1 MVSAA
6 VPQRQRAIGSRFES
20 EAVCGQARAAPCL
33 KLYFSRFRAGRD
45 GGTLKRM
52 AVTELQLGPRIRS
65 LRQARKVT
73 LRELAGRAGVTESF
87 LSQVER
93 EVTSPSIASVQRI
106 ARALDLGIADLFA
119 DEAPLGRVVRRA
131 DRRRIAYQ
139 GLNATDEFLTAG
151 RDGRLQVIL
160 TTIETGG
167 GTGDEAY
174 THESD
179 EEVVIVLEG
188 RLELWVGDEH
198 HALEAGDT
206 ITHSSRQPHHNRNPG
221 PGRAVVLFCST
232 PPSF

>member
-1 MVSAA
+1 MAA
-6 VPQRQRAIGSRFES
+6 
-20 EAVCGQARAAPCL
+20 
-33 KLYFSRFRAGRD
+33 
-45 GGTLKRM
+45 
-52 AVTELQLGPRIRS
+52 TELQLGPRIRS
-65 LRQARKVT
+65 LRQARHVT
-73 LRELAGRAGVTESF
+73 LRELAEQAGVTESF

-106 ARALDLGIADLFA
+106 ARALDLGIADLFV
-119 DEAPLGRVVRRA
+119 DDVPLGRVVRR
-131 DRRRIAYQ
+131 DERRRIAYP

-151 RDGRLQVIL
+151 RNGRLQVIL
-160 TTIETGG
+160 TTIEPGG

-188 RLELWVGDEH
+188 RLDLWVGDEH
-198 HALEAGDT
+198 HVLEEGDT
-206 ITHSSRQPHHNRNPG
+206 ITHSSRQPHRNRNPG

>member
-1 MVSAA
+1 M
-6 VPQRQRAIGSRFES
+6 
-20 EAVCGQARAAPCL
+20 
-33 KLYFSRFRAGRD
+33 
-45 GGTLKRM
+45 TT
-52 AVTELQLGPRIRS
+52 TELQHGPRIRS
-65 LRQARKVT
+65 LRQARQVT
-73 LRELAGRAGVTESF
+73 LRELAEKAGVTESF

-106 ARALDLGIADLFA
+106 ARALDLGIADLFV
-119 DEAPLGRVVRRA
+119 DDVPLGRVVRRA
-131 DRRRIAYQ
+131 ERSRIVFP

-151 RDGRLQVIL
+151 RNGRIQVIL
-160 TTIETGG
+160 TTIEAGG

-188 RLELWVGDEH
+188 RLDLWVGEEH
-198 HALEAGDT
+198 HILEEGDT